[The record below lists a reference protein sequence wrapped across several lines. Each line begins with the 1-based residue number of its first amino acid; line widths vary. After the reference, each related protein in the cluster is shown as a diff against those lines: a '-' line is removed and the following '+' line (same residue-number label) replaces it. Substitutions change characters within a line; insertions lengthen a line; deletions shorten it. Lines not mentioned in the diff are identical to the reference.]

1 MFGSHHLHVGWTR
14 YDNYVQQVLSDAAL
28 RMKCLEWSDSN
39 FFFSNKLVNITLAL
53 GPLPNGE
60 RIEARW
66 ATVLVEVGS
75 GASDVIR
82 SDVPTNP
89 STPLFLSY
97 GLDDLRAFSG

>member
-1 MFGSHHLHVGWTR
+1 
-14 YDNYVQQVLSDAAL
+14 
-28 RMKCLEWSDSN
+28 
-39 FFFSNKLVNITLAL
+39 L

-66 ATVLVEVGS
+66 ATVLVEVAS